1 LNGPSA
7 RKNDASDARDGELV
21 PDRTR
26 TAEWVRD
33 VVRALDAAVVIPGTN
48 IRIGLDAAV
57 GFFAPVIGDWLGA
70 GASLVLLWVA
80 FQRRVPPVIV
90 ARMLLNVLAD
100 AVAGMVPVLG
110 DVFDVAFRANQRNLD
125 LLERYG
131 SDGKPRMRD
140 YVVVG
145 AAALVVLALAALPLV
160 MVGLVVRWL
169 SS

>member
-1 LNGPSA
+1 
-7 RKNDASDARDGELV
+7 
-21 PDRTR
+21 
-26 TAEWVRD
+26 
-33 VVRALDAAVVIPGTN
+33 VIPGTN
-48 IRIGLDAAV
+48 IRVGLDAV
-57 GFFAPVIGDWLGA
+57 IGFFAPVIGDWLGA
-70 GASLVLLWVA
+70 GAALVLLWVA

-90 ARMLLNVLAD
+90 ARMLLNVLVD

-110 DVFDVAFRANQRNLD
+110 DLFDVTFRANQRNLD

-131 SDGKPRMRD
+131 SDGKPRVRD

-160 MVGLVVRWL
+160 MVGLVVRWV